1 MKKYAYG
8 GPGRTY
14 VKKNWM
20 YFFFAWNAFGLVAY
34 QWYKMKKEKR
44 DDKWSAMTSTQKYLS
59 MMSNPDDSIKVVSI
73 RGGNVVIT
81 DTTMAKVI
89 EPAKKPTAPYVE

>member
-44 DDKWSAMTSTQKYLS
+44 DDKWSAMTSS
-59 MMSNPDDSIKVVSI
+59 MSIFCSCCSLERHNKD
-73 RGGNVVIT
+73 GEGNKGTPQEWAI
-81 DTTMAKVI
+81 I
-89 EPAKKPTAPYVE
+89 